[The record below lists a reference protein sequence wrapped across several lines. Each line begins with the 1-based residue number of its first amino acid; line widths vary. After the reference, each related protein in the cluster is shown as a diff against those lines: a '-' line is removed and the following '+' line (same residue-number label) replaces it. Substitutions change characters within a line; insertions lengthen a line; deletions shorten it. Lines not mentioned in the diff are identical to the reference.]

1 MRNAFLKNLEYFADR
16 NEKTISIGEFI
27 DLLKTSSRTHKMN
40 IIWDTEGSA
49 DGSGK
54 PPHQTTHLMWWDD
67 GAYVG
72 GKAGGSATKA
82 LQDQFNLKTTGG
94 QWRTLSYN
102 NIITASFKGRI
113 YKVV

>member
-1 MRNAFLKNLEYFADR
+1 MKNSFLKNLYEFQQRVER
-16 NEKTISIGEFI
+16 NVSVSEFI
-27 DLLKTSSRTHKMN
+27 EILKTSSRTHKMN
-40 IIWDTEGSA
+40 IIWQTEGSA

-54 PPHQTTHLMWWDD
+54 PPHQSQHLMWWDS

-94 QWRTLSYN
+94 EWRTLSYN
-102 NIITASFKGRI
+102 NIKYASFKG
-113 YKVV
+113 VVYRVS